1 MSKNKNILPLVVL
14 ATGTAVF
21 LGATAYIV
29 SNRFRRT
36 VNSILKK
43 KIKCDS
49 NFLFIGDS
57 NTKADFS
64 YADQLKKSCPNANIK
79 KIAENGKT
87 TQWMFDELMK
97 EYKQGKKYDVIAIL
111 GGSNDISGGRQLNET
126 TRNLNAMYDIAKRMD
141 ALVVG
146 IAPPNKDFYDKYSK
160 EQRDKL
166 SQLVD
171 WMAKNTSIDYFIN
184 FYKITERKDYF
195 LDDLLHPNQAAH
207 RVLLEQFQQKLIA

>member
-1 MSKNKNILPLVVL
+1 MFKNKKTLSLVVL

-36 VNSILKK
+36 VNSLLKK

-57 NTKADFS
+57 NTKANFS
-64 YADQLKKSCPNANIK
+64 YADQLKQSCPNANIK

-87 TQWMFDELMK
+87 TEWMLSELMK

-111 GGSNDISGGRQLNET
+111 GGSNDISGGRPINEI
-126 TRNLNAMYDIAKRMD
+126 TRNLNAMYEFARRMD
-141 ALVVG
+141 AVVVG
-146 IAPPNKDFYDKYSK
+146 IAPPNKDFYDKYSE
-160 EQRDKL
+160 EQRNKL
-166 SQLVD
+166 SELVD
-171 WMAKNTSIDYFIN
+171 WLAKNTNVDYFIN

-195 LDDLLHPNQAAH
+195 LDDLLHPNQMAH
-207 RVLLEQFQQKLIA
+207 RVLLQQFQQKLIA